1 MPAAMGN
8 LLSKMLSLI
17 IPCFMPKME
26 AYLKGQA

>member
-1 MPAAMGN
+1 MGN